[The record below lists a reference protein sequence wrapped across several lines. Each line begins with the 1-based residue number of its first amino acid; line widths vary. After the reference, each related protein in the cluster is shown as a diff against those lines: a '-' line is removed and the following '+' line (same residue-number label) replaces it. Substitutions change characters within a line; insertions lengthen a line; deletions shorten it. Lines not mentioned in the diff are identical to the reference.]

1 MVGPC
6 ARANGQWPAVR
17 QPASKRQKKW
27 ALGYGWSKQLVG
39 RGALR
44 RAAWRNT
51 DALRRTVT
59 YRSRFQDGYQQ
70 ARTTDIK
77 VDVQTMLTG
86 AVVGVVSHSIVI
98 MVMRRIAVPMTVM
111 VVSVMG
117 VAGLII
123 CMSVHKKTGEH
134 PG

>member
-1 MVGPC
+1 
-6 ARANGQWPAVR
+6 
-17 QPASKRQKKW
+17 
-27 ALGYGWSKQLVG
+27 
-39 RGALR
+39 
-44 RAAWRNT
+44 
-51 DALRRTVT
+51 
-59 YRSRFQDGYQQ
+59 
-70 ARTTDIK
+70 
-77 VDVQTMLTG
+77 MLTG

-117 VAGLII
+117 VAGLIM